1 MMQLI
6 VLLMSLAM
14 VLGPGVVAAF
24 VDLDS
29 VPE

>member
-1 MMQLI
+1 MMHLV

-29 VPE
+29 MPE